1 MQITCVLQHVEEF
14 VRPRGVT
21 TRTEKDCN
29 KNEKGLQQEPKGV
42 STRTERVQ
50 KGYCEAAMRPSWG
63 YHEVMRLLW
72 GHHEAIMVL
81 L

>member
-29 KNEKGLQQEPKGV
+29 KNEKGLQQEPKGAARRTDRGRNKNGEGLQQEPKGV
-42 STRTERVQ
+42 STRTEGGCN
-50 KGYCEAAMRPSWG
+50 KSAY
-63 YHEVMRLLW
+63 
-72 GHHEAIMVL
+72 
-81 L
+81 